1 MINKIIHFS
10 DLHLRTN
17 KDHDLYR
24 DIIENVLSDWR
35 ELSPDRI
42 VFTGDFIHQKNQ
54 ISPEQI
60 SFMAWML
67 TECSEIAKTIII
79 LGNHDFLDN
88 NRDRLD
94 LMSVILELMDNNNL
108 GFYPRKGVYR
118 DENVNWCVFSL
129 MDDNFYPGY
138 GEEGL
143 NIGLFHG
150 KIAGLSTDLGF
161 NFEEGYNPENFINM
175 DLMLCGDIHKRQTFS
190 IPNNNIG
197 YMVGSLI
204 QQDKGERISKHGY
217 GVYYVEN
224 NKYEFVDV
232 FNPRPFI
239 KFSIK
244 SIEDIENESE
254 ILINY

>member
-1 MINKIIHFS
+1 MIEKIIHFS

-24 DIIENVLSDWR
+24 GVLEKVLLEWESI
-35 ELSPDRI
+35 SPDRI

-67 TECSEIAKTIII
+67 TECAKIAKTIII
-79 LGNHDFLDN
+79 LGNHDFLEN

-94 LMSVILELMDNNNL
+94 PMSVILGLMDNNNL
-108 GFYPRKGVYR
+108 NFFPRKGVYK
-118 DENVNWCVFSL
+118 DDNVNWCVFSL
-129 MDDNFYPGY
+129 MDDNVYPGY
-138 GEEGL
+138 DSDGV

-150 KIAGLSTDLGF
+150 RITGLSTDLGF
-161 NFEEGYNPENFINM
+161 NFDEGYNPDNFVNM
-175 DLMLCGDIHKRQTFS
+175 SLMLCGDIHKRQVFN
-190 IPNNNIG
+190 IPDNRKG

-217 GVYYVEN
+217 GVYYVSED
-224 NKYEFVDV
+224 KYEFVDV

-244 SIEDIENESE
+244 SIDDIEKESE
-254 ILINY
+254 ILMNY